1 MATFTTFGAPK
12 NAPEG
17 KSKQNVLPESIV
29 APGSSKRNILRKGSR
44 GGVTKGKTKLVEDEI
59 ASLGPSPALDHNDPL
74 YDTVDDDDYILV
86 SGEASYSGSPGRHNY
101 DPEHRRIVLGPQ
113 MLLSEFKRR
122 CISIL
127 DELFSSEDVGEA
139 ISSFKELN
147 CPDWHYEIVKRA
159 INLSMD
165 RTEREREL
173 VSRLFSAAYPD
184 LLSTDQL
191 GKGFERIFEYMDE
204 LEIDAPGATG
214 IVASFLAR
222 SLVDEILPPSFLID
236 PTVAGLGGEV
246 VAQAKRVLSRDHQF
260 SRVERIWGPGDGRP
274 VSELKQ
280 LIDSLLIEYLVSTD
294 LVEAERCVRELRAPL
309 FHHEMVKRFMVIAA
323 DKDSEAQTS
332 VASLMEHLV
341 RVEVLS
347 SGQLRKGLEKF
358 HSIMDDIALDA
369 PCAPQVLEF
378 FRKYAEDKELLS
390 SAPGF
395 SG

>member
-1 MATFTTFGAPK
+1 VPD
-12 NAPEG
+12 G
-17 KSKQNVLPESIV
+17 KSRQCVIPESVV
-29 APGSSKRNILRKGSR
+29 AAESSKRNILRKGSR
-44 GGVTKGKTKLVEDEI
+44 GGVTKGKSKLVEDEI
-59 ASLGPSPALDHNDPL
+59 ASLAPPPALDHNDPL
-74 YDTVDDDDYILV
+74 YDATDDDDYILV

-101 DPEHRRIVLGPQ
+101 DTEHRRIVLGPQ

-122 CISIL
+122 CNSIL
-127 DELFSSEDVGEA
+127 DELFSSEDVDEA
-139 ISSFKELN
+139 ISSLKELG

-165 RTEREREL
+165 RAEREREL
-173 VSRLFSAAYPD
+173 VSRLFSAAYPN

-191 GKGFERIFEYMDE
+191 GKGFERIFEYVDE

-236 PTVAGLGGEV
+236 PVVAGLGGEV
-246 VAQAKRVLSRDHQF
+246 VAQAKRILSRDHQF

-294 LVEAERCVRELRAPL
+294 LAEAERCVRELRTPL
-309 FHHEMVKRFMVIAA
+309 FHHEMVKRFMVIAV
-323 DKDSEAQTS
+323 DKDSTAQTA
-332 VASLMEHLV
+332 VASLLEHLV
-341 RVEVLS
+341 RAEVLS
-347 SGQLRKGLEKF
+347 PEQLRKGLEKF
-358 HSIMDDIALDA
+358 HSKLDDLALDA

-378 FRKYAEDKELLS
+378 FCKDAEDKKLLK
-390 SAPGF
+390 SAPVF
-395 SG
+395 LS